1 MLLKVFKGGLDGCG
15 VADEHLPLGVF
26 EGNAFPP
33 RFHLVRV
40 LALVVPS
47 EILAPETREWG
58 GEVRV
63 GWCIGGGRGYRD
75 GRVKG

>member
-47 EILAPETREWG
+47 EILAPETRECGGEYEWG
-58 GEVRV
+58 GVVEE
-63 GWCIGGGRGYRD
+63 GEGMGTLQ
-75 GRVKG
+75 